1 MASYSVLVKRSVYKT
16 LSALS
21 KADVKRLTDAMRRL
35 ADDPHP
41 PQSKR
46 LTNDERYRLRVGDY
60 RILYTVEN
68 EVLVVTVVKVGHRR
82 EVYR

>member
-16 LSALS
+16 LAALP
-21 KADVKRLTDAMRRL
+21 KTDVKRLTDAMIRL

-68 EVLVVTVVKVGHRR
+68 AVLVVTVVKVGRR
-82 EVYR
+82 RDVYR

>member
-1 MASYSVLVKRSVYKT
+1 MI
-16 LSALS
+16 
-21 KADVKRLTDAMRRL
+21 RL
-35 ADDPHP
+35 ADNPHL

-68 EVLVVTVVKVGHRR
+68 AVLVVTVVKDGHRR
-82 EVYR
+82 DVYR

>member
-1 MASYSVLVKRSVYKT
+1 MASYSVFAKKSVYKT
-16 LSALS
+16 LQALP
-21 KADVKRLTDAMRRL
+21 KAEVKRLTDAMIRL
-35 ADDPHP
+35 AEDPPP

-46 LTNDERYRLRVGDY
+46 LTSDERYRLRVCDY

-68 EVLVVTVVKVGHRR
+68 AILVVTVVKVGHRR

>member
-16 LSALS
+16 LEVLP
-21 KADVKRLTDAMRRL
+21 KADVRRLTDAMIRL

-41 PQSKR
+41 PQSKK
-46 LTNDERYRLRVGDY
+46 LTNDDRYRLRVGAY
-60 RILYTVEN
+60 RILYTIEDA
-68 EVLVVTVVKVGHRR
+68 VLIVIVVKVGHRR